1 MNGRMQLD
9 LDLNEFNLLSD
20 NEANLLTRVNQ
31 TDKPYRSN
39 VTIAEL
45 FVEQAEKTPDRVA
58 VVEVDRER
66 TYAELHAEANQ
77 LARILK
83 DAGVVPSQL
92 VGILADRSSRMV
104 SAVLAILQAGGGYV
118 PVDPHY
124 PRARIRY
131 LLQDSRCKVLVTES
145 MYLDEIIPDLPDSI
159 ETIICLDETSFH
171 YEGYKVYTASD
182 IRGQKDEAI
191 APAGSEDDVAYVIY
205 TSGSTGAPKG
215 VMISHKQ
222 VLNTLFWLEETF
234 PLSET
239 DVVAQKTSISFTD
252 SVWELF
258 WPLMVGS
265 KLSILKE
272 EDGKDPGALY
282 DWLREQRITVTQF
295 VPAMMN
301 VFLAH
306 VHSRNEP
313 DPLPNLKW
321 VFNGGEALTANLVRE
336 WNRLFRIARIANIY
350 GMTESAIYASV
361 YLCTEQPAEESLR
374 IPVGVP
380 IANTHMF
387 ILGQTGEICP
397 PEVKGEICIG
407 GIGITD
413 GYLGKPE
420 LTEKAFT
427 YHPNTGERLYRTG
440 DVGLLSETGVFEYLG
455 RMDDQ
460 VQVRG
465 YRVELKEVERAVLQH
480 SAVNQVAV
488 LAITDQ
494 MGLTE
499 LACYYVVQKDGIQ
512 PDGLRAH
519 LLEWLP
525 GYMIPSYFME
535 LSEMPLTPHGKI
547 DRKALPA
554 VKPGVSSDYVAPA
567 NPIEQKLA
575 ELWADVLQISSPGV
589 LDHFVGQG
597 GHSLKA
603 IQLLSRIESDFQVKL
618 SMRDLF
624 DAPTIR
630 GLATRLTG
638 HLKET
643 EQKPIALLS
652 DQEYYPVTGA
662 QERLYL
668 LWQLEEDATSYH
680 TPGVMRI
687 IGSLDSGRLQ
697 DIADQLVA
705 RHEALRTSFHLME
718 GQVKQKVHGDLS
730 VQIETWKADEETVE
744 KEIERFFRPFDLKQA
759 PLLRIGLIAL
769 SSEEHL
775 LIFDMHH
782 IISDGISKSI
792 LLEEFC
798 NLYQGQVLPE
808 LSVQAKEFAWW
819 QREQAAEIG
828 WAEHE
833 AYWLDAF
840 SQQPQPLAIP
850 TDYPRPQ
857 TMTFDGD
864 ELLTELSGEWLEK
877 LDSFTRQSSSTLY
890 MLLLA
895 VYSVLLSKYSNQE
908 DIVIG
913 CDMDGRQRAEFAPV
927 VGMFVNTLALRN
939 WPKKELTVRE
949 YIGQV
954 RQNVLSG
961 FEHGDYPFD
970 QLVSQIQ
977 FPRDPARNPLFDA
990 MLTLHH
996 AAEQQKVRL
1005 DQIEFA
1011 PYEFRRKAAMLDLA
1025 LEVVKAED
1033 HICMH
1038 WQYNTNLYHRRTIE
1052 KMAQDFVN
1060 LLEQMVAHPNRTIGQ
1075 LQIGHGVVQV
1085 AQGQVDD
1092 DDFAF

>member
-9 LDLNEFNLLSD
+9 LDLNEFNLLTD
-20 NEANLLTRVNQ
+20 DEANLLTRVNQ
-31 TDKPYRSN
+31 TDKPYRN
-39 VTIAEL
+39 KVTIAEL
-45 FVEQAEKTPDRVA
+45 FARQAEKTPDRVA
-58 VVEVDRER
+58 VVEADRER

-104 SAVLAILQAGGGYV
+104 AGVLAILQAGGGYV

-145 MYLDEIIPDLPDSI
+145 MYLDEVIPDLPDSI
-159 ETIICLDETSFH
+159 ETIICLDETSFQH
-171 YEGYKVYTASD
+171 EGYKVYTASD
-182 IRGQKDEAI
+182 IRRQKDEAI

-215 VMISHKQ
+215 VMITHKQ

-306 VHSRNEP
+306 VHSRKEP

-336 WNRLFRIARIANIY
+336 WNRLFRVARIANIY

-361 YLCTEQPAEESLR
+361 YLCTEQPAEETLR
-374 IPVGVP
+374 IPIGVP

-397 PEVKGEICIG
+397 LDVKGEICIG

-413 GYLGKPE
+413 GYLGKPD

-427 YHPNTGERLYRTG
+427 YHPITGERLYRTG

-480 SAVNQVAV
+480 PAVNQVAV
-488 LAITDQ
+488 LAMTDQ

-499 LACYYVVQKDGIQ
+499 LACYYVLQMDGVQ
-512 PDGLRAH
+512 PDELREH

-554 VKPGVSSDYVAPA
+554 VKPSANNEYVPPA

-575 ELWADVLQISSPGV
+575 ELWADVLQLPSPGV

-630 GLATRLTG
+630 GLANRITG
-638 HLKET
+638 NLQEM
-643 EQKPIALLS
+643 EQKPIVMLS
-652 DQEYYPVTGA
+652 NQEYYPVTRA
-662 QERLYL
+662 QERIYL

-687 IGSLDSGRLQ
+687 TGSLDSGRLQ
-697 DIADQLVA
+697 NVADQLVA
-705 RHEALRTSFHLME
+705 RHEALRTSFHLLE
-718 GQVKQKVHGDLS
+718 GQVKQKVHSDLS
-730 VQIETWKADEETVE
+730 VEIETWEADEEAVE
-744 KEIERFFRPFDLKQA
+744 KTIESFFSPFDLMQA
-759 PLLRIGLIAL
+759 PLLRIGLIKL
-769 SSEEHL
+769 SSEDHL

-798 NLYQGQVLPE
+798 SLYQGQVLPE

-819 QREQAAEIG
+819 QSEQAAEIG

-833 AYWLDAF
+833 AYWLEAF
-840 SQQPQPLAIP
+840 SKKPQPLAIP

-864 ELLTELSGEWLEK
+864 ELVTELSREWVEK
-877 LDSFTRQSSSTLY
+877 LDAFTRQSSTTLY
-890 MLLLA
+890 MLLLT

-908 DIVIG
+908 DIVVG

-939 WPKKELTVRE
+939 WPKKELTVEE

-977 FPRDPARNPLFDA
+977 LTRDPARNPLFDA

-996 AAEQQKVRL
+996 ATEQQKVSL
-1005 DQIEFA
+1005 DQIEFV

-1033 HICMH
+1033 HLCMH
-1038 WQYNTNLYHRRTIE
+1038 WQYNTNLYQRRTIE
-1052 KMAQDFVN
+1052 RMAQDFVI